1 MLRFAY
7 VLATL
12 KLDFSTVAQAAAAT
26 TAVVTAVVTVLLLT
40 WLLVE
45 MAAFCLCFDEFESC
59 ENPVFDLQKCYF
71 QSLEQS

>member
-7 VLATL
+7 GLATL

-26 TAVVTAVVTVLLLT
+26 AAVVTVVVTACQIVFLLT

-59 ENPVFDLQKCYF
+59 ENPVFDL
-71 QSLEQS
+71 